1 MDAVKTTLDYYQ
13 RNANVFV
20 EGTLSADMH
29 DAQKR
34 FLNMLKPQAYILDFG
49 CGSGRDAIAFLSR
62 GYRVDAID
70 GSPELCRIASELIG
84 NPVKQML
91 FDELSSINQYDGIWA
106 CASILH
112 IPKRELVDVLRKISD
127 ALKDSGVLYTSFR
140 YGSFEGMRRGRYFID
155 LTEDTLRKLMEEVP
169 SLQII
174 DTWITDDVRPGREE
188 RWLNTLAR
196 RI

>member
-196 RI
+196 RV

>member
-1 MDAVKTTLDYYQ
+1 LDYYQ
-13 RNANVFV
+13 KNANVFV

-49 CGSGRDAIAFLSR
+49 CGSGRDAKAFLSR

-174 DTWITDDVRPGREE
+174 DTWITDDVRPGREG

>member
-20 EGTLSADMH
+20 EQTLSADMH

-196 RI
+196 RV

>member
-49 CGSGRDAIAFLSR
+49 CGSGRDAKAFLSR

-196 RI
+196 RV

>member
-49 CGSGRDAIAFLSR
+49 CGSGRDAKAFLSR

>member
-49 CGSGRDAIAFLSR
+49 CGSGRDAKAFLSR

-188 RWLNTLAR
+188 RWINSLAR

>member
-140 YGSFEGMRRGRYFID
+140 YGSFEGMRRGR
-155 LTEDTLRKLMEEVP
+155 
-169 SLQII
+169 
-174 DTWITDDVRPGREE
+174 
-188 RWLNTLAR
+188 
-196 RI
+196 